1 MIKKNTFVN
10 WQNKTVKVIAAVIV
24 DCYLPIWVRSYN
36 SEKLLGFQILGTGWL
51 LSVVPSDRASSWNIR
66 HIQVKSWNSCRNENE
81 SRRCFRPT
89 RSVNKSCAT
98 PHTHNHTYNHETSIV
113 TGTILANV
121 IIGARLS
128 GALLFGCPSLTSTWA
143 EVDVQT
149 SKARANWVAMGSFAS
164 STPLR
169 LGEAGVG
176 QLVNI
181 VHIVGTRCWSFR
193 VSPLPS
199 TRRGFLDN
207 GQSSALLKQ
216 LLSPAIRFL
225 LYFIHIHTNPYSQI
239 SYSGYVSIAYLDL
252 IGLNYSRGLNGRE
265 WLIL

>member
-1 MIKKNTFVN
+1 MK
-10 WQNKTVKVIAAVIV
+10 
-24 DCYLPIWVRSYN
+24 
-36 SEKLLGFQILGTGWL
+36 
-51 LSVVPSDRASSWNIR
+51 SSWDFKFWEPVGYYPLYPATALR
-66 HIQVKSWNSCRNENE
+66 HGTLDTFKLNLEIPVGMKMSPVVVLDLREVST
-81 SRRCFRPT
+81 SPVRPPT
-89 RSVNKSCAT
+89 LII
-98 PHTHNHTYNHETSIV
+98 THNHETSIV

-225 LYFIHIHTNPYSQI
+225 LYFIHIHTKPYSQI
-239 SYSGYVSIAYLDL
+239 SYSGDVSIAYLDL

-265 WLIL
+265 